1 MMIAILFRRIVLPLV
16 TREVISILHPGFNAS
31 ETVDLS
37 TYGFLYGTFP
47 SAPTVFVFASQYLID
62 VDLIASA
69 MVACTFISAPLM
81 FVSAKMIT
89 LTKTDPSEYIK
100 QLDSFTLDVS
110 IIATVA
116 CCWVIFVFVLTK
128 KITRLPHKITACLI
142 ISQLISCLGAIL
154 WNTLNQKEGIAG
166 FIQSSL
172 FIIGVYSTR
181 LWTTILAI
189 TLLFLQCRSLCYVL
203 KLQPLFFLTGWGLPV
218 CITVI
223 LLLFESKKQLPLD
236 KRNPNFVYGT
246 PQAIIAVTLL
256 VLCFI
261 LTVGCLILQ
270 QRHRRRFSRY
280 LDLAQD
286 VSSEQEPSPSSSTEA
301 ETNIESPNPGT
312 SSDSGISPGKGNK
325 CGSLPTINEGCC
337 EESPVVDIEDLFGGT
352 SSDIK
357 NLLPATDDEG
367 LCPSRFGCQGPKRQ
381 QCQGIVRQYQEQ
393 IDNDLEYIEEEPESH
408 EPQIL
413 RHTVL
418 LILLLCSMFVGLA
431 LSIWTLV
438 MEQISGIYVELSFLD
453 ATLNFGQSII
463 VFGIFGLDMREVALP
478 LLKLRRL
485 VWYGANTLVLP
496 SWHEL
501 SPETR
506 HICDQFVTHHLQSCR
521 NAIASDKRWR
531 IKVYR
536 KVFTGHKFV
545 DWLIEVGLARDRG
558 EAVNYARHLIEGKV
572 LKHINGVYHF
582 YDRNLLYSFV

>member
-1 MMIAILFRRIVLPLV
+1 
-16 TREVISILHPGFNAS
+16 
-31 ETVDLS
+31 
-37 TYGFLYGTFP
+37 
-47 SAPTVFVFASQYLID
+47 
-62 VDLIASA
+62 

-203 KLQPLFFLTGWGLPV
+203 KLQPLFFLAGWGLPV

-261 LTVGCLILQ
+261 RTLNNNKLQ
-270 QRHRRRFSRY
+270 QMSVNESRM
-280 LDLAQD
+280 
-286 VSSEQEPSPSSSTEA
+286 
-301 ETNIESPNPGT
+301 T
-312 SSDSGISPGKGNK
+312 SVK
-325 CGSLPTINEGCC
+325 
-337 EESPVVDIEDLFGGT
+337 
-352 SSDIK
+352 
-357 NLLPATDDEG
+357 
-367 LCPSRFGCQGPKRQ
+367 
-381 QCQGIVRQYQEQ
+381 
-393 IDNDLEYIEEEPESH
+393 
-408 EPQIL
+408 
-413 RHTVL
+413 
-418 LILLLCSMFVGLA
+418 
-431 LSIWTLV
+431 
-438 MEQISGIYVELSFLD
+438 
-453 ATLNFGQSII
+453 
-463 VFGIFGLDMREVALP
+463 
-478 LLKLRRL
+478 
-485 VWYGANTLVLP
+485 
-496 SWHEL
+496 
-501 SPETR
+501 
-506 HICDQFVTHHLQSCR
+506 
-521 NAIASDKRWR
+521 
-531 IKVYR
+531 
-536 KVFTGHKFV
+536 
-545 DWLIEVGLARDRG
+545 
-558 EAVNYARHLIEGKV
+558 
-572 LKHINGVYHF
+572 
-582 YDRNLLYSFV
+582 